1 MNIVF
6 YDNETKEDVFSLH
19 VDGFPS
25 IHAGDI
31 VSLRTW
37 ITPIGR
43 QSWPSAKES
52 RQQLYK
58 VVETRHVLEKMIG
71 QDISNFYHLEIC
83 VSAFPCP
90 PHPTPPSRR
99 MGVQPPLNP

>member
-43 QSWPSAKES
+43 KTFPSVKKS
-52 RQQLYK
+52 RWQLYK
-58 VVETRHVLEKMIG
+58 VVEARHALEKMFG
-71 QDISNFYHLEIC
+71 QDITNLYHLEIC
-83 VSAFPCP
+83 VRAFPGP
-90 PHPTPPSRR
+90 PTPPP
-99 MGVQPPLNP
+99 QADE